1 VHWHAKKTNQPELT
15 NAAAPKAADA
25 YESLRATAL
34 CGEPAACPGLGILR
48 RQGMAAWMRA
58 LAHPHY
64 PDGACHPPIVS
75 SSVSDI
81 PPESNELTRLIANI
95 VVAVQTERAHA

>member
-1 VHWHAKKTNQPELT
+1 LT
-15 NAAAPKAADA
+15 KAAAPRAADA
-25 YESLRATAL
+25 YESLRAAAL

-48 RQGMAAWMRA
+48 RQGVAAWVRA

-64 PDGACHPPIVS
+64 LDGESHPPIVRS
-75 SSVSDI
+75 PVSDI
-81 PPESNELTRLIANI
+81 PPESTELTRLIANI